1 MLDNVDNGGG
11 NSINSA
17 ADSNGSAIC
26 MNDIA
31 CGYGSRVV
39 LSGFSETVHAGEV
52 LCLLGPNGVGK
63 TTLFKTML
71 GMLPALGGEML
82 VCGRPIGSYAPRELA
97 RVVAYVPQ
105 AHTPPFAFTAFDVVV
120 MGAAASSGLF
130 GTPGATER
138 ETAAEVMR
146 ELGVFHLADRAYTE
160 LSGGQ
165 RQMVL
170 IARAVAQRPKFLFM
184 DEPTAS
190 LDLGN
195 VARVLGAVKRLSRRG
210 MGVVM
215 TTHSPEHVAQC
226 DARGVLVMRS
236 GRMVH
241 GDAEALLTRELLSG
255 AYESEIATGE
265 IRFDGRELFACQPVV
280 EAS

>member
-1 MLDNVDNGGG
+1 MAVETEGDPIVEARDV
-11 NSINSA
+11 S
-17 ADSNGSAIC
+17 
-26 MNDIA
+26 
-31 CGYGSRVV
+31 CGYGSRMV
-39 LSGFSETVHAGEV
+39 LSGFSETVRAGEV

-71 GMLPALGGEML
+71 GMLAPMGGEVL
-82 VCGRPIGSYAPRELA
+82 VQGAPIASYTPRDLA
-97 RVVAYVPQ
+97 SIVAYVPQ
-105 AHTPPFAFTAFDVVV
+105 SHITPFAFTVVDVVT

-130 GTPGATER
+130 GAPR
-138 ETAAEVMR
+138 AAER
-146 ELGVFHLADRAYTE
+146 AAAEEALRSLGVEHLRDEPYTE

-170 IARAVAQRPKFLFM
+170 IARAVAQHPRVLFM

-195 VARVLGAVKRLSRRG
+195 IARVLGAVRQLAARG
-210 MGVVM
+210 MSVVM

-226 DARGVLVMRS
+226 GARGVLVMRS

-241 GDAEALLTRELLSG
+241 GDAGTLLAPDLLSE
-255 AYESEIATGE
+255 AYGSPVAVGEIAHGGE
-265 IRFDGRELFACQPVV
+265 RLLACQPLIG
-280 EAS
+280 